1 MKPAISRAAAIIAAV
16 LLAVATAVAL
26 AGHARAATAFY
37 VSPTGNN
44 SDGTSWANAWTN
56 TSGINWATVPSGSTV
71 TIDGGSSTCG
81 VSPYDFGA
89 ANNPGVNCGQRYS
102 TLTVGQDNVTI
113 QRATEAGR
121 NGTVV
126 LDGGR
131 DTPLPYCTQATY
143 SAPAGAAQVIDL
155 AGHTGVTINGQTR
168 SGIDVRGGKQGV
180 EMRQGSG
187 NTLKNMEVFDN
198 GYPVSKAFGYS
209 SDGNGVEIGGNNTY
223 TQLLVHDNG
232 QDQFHSD
239 SHGYSEAGSTWN
251 ANWMGAMRAHPTYP
265 GEPFNDIQATGADPG
280 CQHADGIQIF
290 SPGTTMTGLTVDH
303 SVFGPGINQGL
314 YPSDAGT
321 GTLFNNVTVSN
332 DLFLGTESHNIES
345 DHVGVHGWN
354 VRDTTLFAPQGG
366 FEIPGDGGTN
376 TMTNVIKH
384 GGYTYTPG
392 GSWTTSGNT
401 WWTGDPLPGTSTNA
415 NPNFTSAPT
424 GTLPS
429 LASLRSANLTPNSCA
444 SCHGSPIHSLSELM
458 TYIDSQNVGT
468 NMCTIAEATSPA
480 VVTAAGSTTGVLTT
494 ASFSPP
500 AGSLLEVTVGVG
512 FHVQPN
518 TATITVSDSKGGSY
532 TQGAFKSD
540 GRYNASGVWYRY
552 LPTAPGAMTVTSSDS
567 NHAQAG
573 NQLAVK
579 VLTGAAASQAGG
591 ASVSYQSPD
600 NLSASM
606 ARPVTTTQTGS
617 RVYLAAGG
625 NNGTLTPNP
634 VTTTINA
641 FVDNTDGES
650 LGAGRSTSNT
660 GTPGTVTLGW
670 TNSKTGYFTYA
681 AREILPAFTC

>member
-1 MKPAISRAAAIIAAV
+1 MKVTSRAAALLAAV
-16 LLAVATAVAL
+16 LLAVAAAVAL
-26 AGHARAATAFY
+26 AGHASAATAFF
-37 VSPTGNN
+37 VSPAGNN

-71 TIDGGSSTCG
+71 TIDGGASACG
-81 VSPYDFGA
+81 VSPYDFGS

-102 TLTVGQDNVTI
+102 TLTIGQDNVTI
-113 QRATEAGR
+113 QRSAEAGR

-131 DTPLPYCTQATY
+131 DTPLPYCTQPTY
-143 SAPAGAAQVIDL
+143 SAATGAAQVIDL
-155 AGHTGVTINGQTR
+155 NAHTGVSINGLKR
-168 SGIDVRGGKQGV
+168 SGIVVRGGQEGV
-180 EMRQGSG
+180 EMRSGSG
-187 NTLKNMEVFDN
+187 NTLKNMEIFDN
-198 GYPVSKAFGYS
+198 GFPTSHAFGFS

-223 TQLLVHDNG
+223 AQLLVHDNG

-239 SHGYSEAGSTWN
+239 SHGFSEAGSTFTADWF
-251 ANWMGAMRAHPTYP
+251 GAMRAHPSNA
-265 GEPFNDIQATGADPG
+265 GEPFNDLQQTGSDPG

-290 SPGTTMTGLTVDH
+290 SPGSVMSGLTVDH
-303 SVFGPGINQGL
+303 SVFGPGVNQGL

-332 DLFLGTESHNIES
+332 DLFLGSESHNIES
-345 DHVGVHGWN
+345 DHTGVHGWN
-354 VRDTTLFAPQGG
+354 VHDSTLFAPQGG
-366 FEIPGDGGTN
+366 FEIPGDGAN
-376 TMTNVIKH
+376 TMTNVIKQ
-384 GGYTYTPG
+384 GGYVFTPG

-429 LASLRSANLTPNSCA
+429 LSSLRSANLTPNSCA
-444 SCHGSPIHSLSELM
+444 SCHGSPVHSLAELM
-458 TYIDSQNVGT
+458 TYIDSQNGSGGAT
-468 NMCTIAEATSPA
+468 CTIAEATSPA
-480 VVTAAGSTTGVLTT
+480 VVTAQGSTTGVLTT

-500 AGSLLEVTVGVG
+500 ANSLLVVTANVG
-512 FHVQPN
+512 FHASPN
-518 TATITVSDSKGGSY
+518 TAAITISDSKGGAY
-532 TQGAFKSD
+532 GTGAFKSD
-540 GRYNASGVWYRY
+540 GRFDASGVWYRY
-552 LPTAPGAMTVTSSDS
+552 LTTAPGSMTVTFSDS

-579 VLTGAAASQAGG
+579 VLTGTTASQATGG
-591 ASVSYQSPD
+591 FVNYASPD
-600 NLSASM
+600 NTSALM

-625 NNGTLTPNP
+625 NNGTLTPNSA
-634 VTTTINA
+634 TTTISA

-660 GTPGTVTLGW
+660 GTPGPVTLGW
-670 TNSKTGYFTYA
+670 TNSKTGFFTYA
-681 AREILPAFTC
+681 AKEVLPAMTC